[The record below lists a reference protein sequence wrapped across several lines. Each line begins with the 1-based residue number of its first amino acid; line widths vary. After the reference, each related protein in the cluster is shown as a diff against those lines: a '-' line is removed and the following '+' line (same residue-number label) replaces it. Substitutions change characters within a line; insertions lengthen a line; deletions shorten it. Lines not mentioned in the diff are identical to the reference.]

1 VAHNGDVLSGRPTS
15 GAVAS
20 LAITGLTKLY
30 AGQTVVDALDLTVRD
45 GEFMTLLGPSGCGKT
60 TTLRAVAG
68 LVEIDGGEIRFD
80 GRLMNDVPPNKRS
93 TAMVFQSYA
102 LFPHMNVRENIG
114 FGLRMRRVRG
124 QELARQVTQAM
135 ELVGLEALGDRK
147 PGQLSGGQQQ
157 RVALA
162 RAVATRPDVLLFDEP
177 LSNLDA
183 KLRERL
189 RIEIREL
196 QAKLGITSIYVTH
209 DQAEALVISDRIA
222 VMNGGR
228 IEQLGDPLTIY
239 RHPATRFTAEFIGQA
254 NILAATVGRSL
265 PDGEVELDTPVG
277 RLICAGAAIPAGH
290 AEFLISWRPEDMV
303 PFAPGLE
310 NHITARVTRTV
321 FMGNLTDV
329 HLEVDGVGLRIERP
343 GPISLHA
350 GESLEV
356 AVPKD
361 RIRVLR

>member
-1 VAHNGDVLSGRPTS
+1 MAALG
-15 GAVAS
+15 
-20 LAITGLTKLY
+20 ITGLTKRY
-30 AGQTVVDALDLTVRD
+30 AGQTVVDNLDLEVQD

-68 LVEIDGGEIRFD
+68 LVEIDAGEIRFD

-124 QELARQVTQAM
+124 QELAMRVTEAM
-135 ELVGLEALGDRK
+135 SLVGLEELGERK

-196 QAKLGITSIYVTH
+196 QVKLAITSIYVTH

-228 IEQLGDPLTIY
+228 IEQLADPLTIY

-254 NILAATVGRSL
+254 NILAASIAHLR
-265 PDGEVELDTPVG
+265 PDGDVELDTPLG
-277 RLICAGAAIPAGH
+277 RLICAGPAVPAGQP
-290 AEFLISWRPEDMV
+290 EFLISWRPEDMV
-303 PFAPGLE
+303 PFAPGLDNRLE
-310 NHITARVTRTV
+310 ARIARTV

-329 HLEVDGVGLRIERP
+329 HLDVNGIALRIERP
-343 GPISLHA
+343 GPVTLHA
-350 GESLEV
+350 GEMLEV

-361 RIRVLR
+361 RIRILR